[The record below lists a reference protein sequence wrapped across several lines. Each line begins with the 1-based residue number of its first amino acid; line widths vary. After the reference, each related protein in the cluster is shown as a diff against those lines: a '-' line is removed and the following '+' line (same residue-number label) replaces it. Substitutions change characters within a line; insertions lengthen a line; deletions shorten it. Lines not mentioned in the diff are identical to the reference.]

1 MLNLNCKIK
10 VYETKGLQ
18 PSGKVYQFTH
28 VKNIVINSSYKNF
41 TDTATITI
49 PKAIVANK
57 LNDTLGIQI
66 ARRLP
71 VDLKE
76 RSVHEFFKI
85 DYYVEIFLGYNGE
98 SKPAFRGYIREVKG
112 DAPVQI
118 ECDDMMYYLKKYKMV
133 ATGKA
138 KEEADED
145 EKNQIPKNNSKTNNK
160 LKETL
165 EKRLKEINIPFFD
178 ATKITIENVGDI
190 VIDRSW
196 NIVKFL
202 KELREKYDI
211 YSYFR
216 LEKEKDIYKSVL
228 HITNNPCLYTEE
240 EINTLL
246 EKHKNVEVKTPLP
259 KALLKRAIS
268 LTGVGDVLNFFKKD
282 DTYIGEGRLRFHY
295 NIINDSLKLAEEK
308 VKKVRL
314 RAEEYYVNSNIPIAS
329 EIGDLDGALEK
340 KYVFHNNKEELDFED
355 PIKYKKKT
363 EEIKAKLEVISGL
376 RLARLKQK
384 GLTGTITTFGEPF
397 MRPLDKIGLENSE
410 DPEKEGVFLV
420 EEVQRSYGTQG
431 YRQKI
436 TVGRLLKKEKKK
448 EK

>member
-10 VYETKGLQ
+10 VYETKDLQ

-28 VKNIVINSSYKNF
+28 VKNIAINSSYKNF

-57 LNDTLGIQI
+57 LNDTLGIEI

-85 DYYVEIFLGYNGE
+85 DYYVEIFLGYNGD

-133 ATGKA
+133 ARDKA
-138 KEEADED
+138 KEVKEED
-145 EKNQIPKNNSKTNNK
+145 EKNQIPKNNSKTVNTPI
-160 LKETL
+160 ETL
-165 EKRLKEINIPFFD
+165 KSRLKEINIPFYD
-178 ATKITIENVGDI
+178 ATKITIESIGDL
-190 VIDRSW
+190 VIDRRW
-196 NIVKFL
+196 NIVQFL
-202 KELREKYDI
+202 KELRNKFDI

-216 LEKEKDIYKSVL
+216 LEKDGDVYKSVL
-228 HITNNPCLYTEE
+228 YITNNPCLYKEN
-240 EINTLL
+240 EINTFL
-246 EKHKNVEVKTPLP
+246 EKYKNIEVKTPLP

-268 LTGVGDVLNFFKKD
+268 LTGIGDVLNFFKKD
-282 DTYIGEGRLRFHY
+282 DTYIGEGRFRFHY
-295 NIINDSLKLAEEK
+295 NIINDSLKVTEEE
-308 VKKVRL
+308 VKKVRI

-329 EIGDLDGALEK
+329 EIGDPDGALVK
-340 KYVFHNNKEELDFED
+340 KYVFHNNEEELDFED
-355 PIKYKKKT
+355 PIKCKKKI

-376 RLARLKQK
+376 RLAKLKQT

-397 MRPLDKIGLENSE
+397 MRPLDKISLENSE
-410 DPEKEGVFLV
+410 DSEKAGVFQV
-420 EEVQRSYGTQG
+420 EEVQRSYGTSG
-431 YRQKI
+431 YRQVI
-436 TVGRLLKKEKKK
+436 TVGRLLKKEK
-448 EK
+448 